1 MAELPDWAF
10 FPLSLSINASDTI
23 FLKKKKKDVKKCP
36 YIAKRNLFLVTPET
50 VKNSFIVSLRD
61 GSLFVVNCLLVQMQ
75 VK

>member
-23 FLKKKKKDVKKCP
+23 FLKKKKKKKKDVKKCP

-50 VKNSFIVSLRD
+50 VKINS
-61 GSLFVVNCLLVQMQ
+61 
-75 VK
+75 

>member
-23 FLKKKKKDVKKCP
+23 FLKKKKKKKKDVKKCP

-50 VKNSFIVSLRD
+50 VKIHS
-61 GSLFVVNCLLVQMQ
+61 
-75 VK
+75 

>member
-23 FLKKKKKDVKKCP
+23 FLKKKKKKKKKDVKKCP

-50 VKNSFIVSLRD
+50 VKIHS
-61 GSLFVVNCLLVQMQ
+61 
-75 VK
+75 

>member
-23 FLKKKKKDVKKCP
+23 FLKKKKKKKKKKKDVKKCH

-50 VKNSFIVSLRD
+50 VKIHS
-61 GSLFVVNCLLVQMQ
+61 
-75 VK
+75 

>member
-23 FLKKKKKDVKKCP
+23 FLKKKKKKKDVKKCP

-50 VKNSFIVSLRD
+50 VKINS
-61 GSLFVVNCLLVQMQ
+61 
-75 VK
+75 

>member
-23 FLKKKKKDVKKCP
+23 FLKKKKKKKKKDVKKCP

-50 VKNSFIVSLRD
+50 VKINS
-61 GSLFVVNCLLVQMQ
+61 
-75 VK
+75 